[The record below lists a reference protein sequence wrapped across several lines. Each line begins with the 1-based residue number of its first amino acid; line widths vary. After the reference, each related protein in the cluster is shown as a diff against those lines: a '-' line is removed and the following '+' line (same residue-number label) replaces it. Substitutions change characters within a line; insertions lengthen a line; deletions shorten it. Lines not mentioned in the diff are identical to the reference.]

1 VQGGLEMN
9 NKNMDIMKIHV
20 KTATGTYDGDLEK
33 ELKINADNLSESY
46 TDQAPKYAW
55 WAVLAEQARSIVNN
69 LENQIKDKETYLSE
83 VLPKELGVKI
93 RKEYKFQT
101 LSDKELVSKIMTH
114 PEYTENLQQ
123 LYTLRS
129 KYVSN
134 LPKVTSRSLTSWV
147 MPAARRPRAHIN
159 VSRPQ
164 SRNHG

>member
-1 VQGGLEMN
+1 MN

-129 KYVSN
+129 KYVNAN
-134 LPKVTSRSLTSWV
+134 LNASILESAKQAFEHRKDMLLSLSRVVTSV
-147 MPAARRPRAHIN
+147 N
-159 VSRPQ
+159 C
-164 SRNHG
+164 